1 MGTSTSICDT
11 VMSSTG
17 DLLRDL
23 QAAHSTVPV
32 LVATHLADHEHV
44 LPHLLMADITRWL
57 LTEGPQPAVLAVLE
71 RHYADGDDEVQN
83 VIALSF
89 LENLLGEEAAVR
101 WALGPR
107 LADELRRLEDWE
119 PDADAPPI

>member
-1 MGTSTSICDT
+1 
-11 VMSSTG
+11 MSSTG

-23 QAAHSTVPV
+23 QAAHPAIAA
-32 LVATHLADHEHV
+32 LVATHLADHDEV

-57 LTEGPQPAVLAVLE
+57 VARGPQPAVLAILD
-71 RHYADGDDEVQN
+71 RHFSEGDEHVQD

-89 LENLLGEEAAVR
+89 LENLLGEDTVVR

-107 LADELRRLEDWE
+107 LAAAFRRMENWR

>member
-1 MGTSTSICDT
+1 
-11 VMSSTG
+11 MSSTG

-23 QAAHSTVPV
+23 QAAHPAIAA
-32 LVATHLADHEHV
+32 LVATHLADHDEV
-44 LPHLLMADITRWL
+44 LPHLLMADVTRWL
-57 LTEGPQPAVLAVLE
+57 LAQGPEPGVLAILE
-71 RHYADGDDEVQN
+71 QHFAEGDEHVQD

-89 LENLLGEEAAVR
+89 LENLFGEDAPVR

-107 LADELRRLEDWE
+107 LGAALRQIEDWK

>member
-1 MGTSTSICDT
+1 
-11 VMSSTG
+11 MSSTG

-23 QAAHSTVPV
+23 QAAHPAVAGV
-32 LVATHLADHEHV
+32 VATHLADHDEV

-57 LTEGPQPAVLAVLE
+57 VADGPQPAVLTILE
-71 RHYADGDDEVQN
+71 RHFTEGDEHVQD

-89 LENLLGEEAAVR
+89 LENLLGEDAAVR

-107 LADELRRLEDWE
+107 LAAALRQMEDWK